1 MYVVIIDMDQ
11 SGVKGGSRRF
21 LGMTDDWEL
30 APFNTLEEIKE
41 LKKDHGMGVFTWLV
55 IHINTDPTIMTEPLH
70 SLIVLP

>member
-11 SGVKGGSRRF
+11 PENRRF

-30 APFNTLEEIKE
+30 APFDTLEEIKE

-55 IHINTDPTIMTEPLH
+55 IHVNTDPTIMTDPPY
-70 SLIVLP
+70 SMTVLR